1 MKITHFKKKK
11 GNNKTLIS
19 QRPIS
24 NFGFCRHQLGFK
36 DRKPLIS
43 SIKIRSIG
51 RRHLRSQDQ
60 DRSRKHF
67 LSQDQIHWS
76 QTLTQSRSR
85 SWSQTSPQ
93 LRLDPLVAGIYVA
106 KIKIVVA
113 DISSVKI
120 IIGRKH
126 LHSQDSFC
134 RHLILYP

>member
-76 QTLTQSRSR
+76 QTFMKSRSR
-85 SWSQTSPQ
+85 SWSQTSPSS
-93 LRLDPLVAGIYVA
+93 RSSPLVAGFPLSRSRSQTVPLSRSRSQTVSI
-106 KIKIVVA
+106 
-113 DISSVKI
+113 VKI
-120 IIGRKH
+120 EVQKPFGR
-126 LHSQDSFC
+126 
-134 RHLILYP
+134 R